1 MKLIDKYILHRFL
14 VPFGYCLLTFFMLFV
29 VIDLFDH
36 LSDFIEAKTP
46 LLLVLRYYV
55 FVLPAMLVYITP
67 ISLLLGLLYGLWQ
80 LTKYNELTAMRASG
94 VSLLRLTIP
103 IVAVGFMFS
112 AFITGIQETLTPW
125 STYWAD
131 QFIKRQKQGEK
142 SDERYAFNLPYK
154 NETQRRIWV
163 IHQFDLVS
171 FDMQNIK
178 VIQQRPDG
186 SDLETIRAEEGRYYD
201 GCWWFFNIAIQKHDF
216 YNNPSGPVIYE
227 PQRQMND
234 WDETPQDFLQEV
246 KDPIFMSS
254 RDLWKFMRSRE
265 KLSEQTSARI
275 NVDMH
280 SRLAFPW
287 TCLVVTLFG
296 IPCGIRTARRGAFA
310 GVMIALLIFFAF
322 YFLMT
327 FSQWT
332 GKNQLLAPWLSA
344 WLPNIGFAM
353 AGLFMII
360 RMR

>member
-1 MKLIDKYILHRFL
+1 
-14 VPFGYCLLTFFMLFV
+14 
-29 VIDLFDH
+29 
-36 LSDFIEAKTP
+36 
-46 LLLVLRYYV
+46 
-55 FVLPAMLVYITP
+55 
-67 ISLLLGLLYGLWQ
+67 
-80 LTKYNELTAMRASG
+80 
-94 VSLLRLTIP
+94 
-103 IVAVGFMFS
+103 
-112 AFITGIQETLTPW
+112 
-125 STYWAD
+125 
-131 QFIKRQKQGEK
+131 
-142 SDERYAFNLPYK
+142 
-154 NETQRRIWV
+154 
-163 IHQFDLVS
+163 
-171 FDMQNIK
+171 
-178 VIQQRPDG
+178 
-186 SDLETIRAEEGRYYD
+186 
-201 GCWWFFNIAIQKHDF
+201 
-216 YNNPSGPVIYE
+216 
-227 PQRQMND
+227 
-234 WDETPQDFLQEV
+234 
-246 KDPIFMSS
+246 MSS